1 MLVTVE
7 GIYHNGQVHLNDKIP
22 FDHEMKVI
30 VTFLE
35 DPITKPKT
43 KRLTFND
50 FSFRKTL
57 EALSGYKGSF
67 SDAVIEERRE
77 PL

>member
-7 GIYHNGQVHLNDKIP
+7 GIYHNGQVHLNDKVP
-22 FDHEMKVI
+22 FDHDTKVI

-35 DPITKPKT
+35 DPTTQPKT
-43 KRLTFND
+43 KRLSFND
-50 FSFRKTL
+50 FSFRKTR

-67 SDAVIEERRE
+67 SEAVIEQRRE
-77 PL
+77 SL